1 MRSSRRLGERMP
13 GGLRNRLT
21 TTTRYITSSTTLG
34 FGYRYSYIFTWA
46 ELAF

>member
-21 TTTRYITSSTTLG
+21 ATRYITSSTTLG
-34 FGYRYSYIFTWA
+34 FGYRYSYIFTWVG
-46 ELAF
+46 LAF